1 MHNTRTPA
9 GRQRPPS
16 NAAPKPKQAMR
27 HSLPPAWHAR
37 AQCTCAAPTGTGPV
51 PVPVPVR
58 APVLVYA
65 RPQLRMRGLYAR
77 VGERTGYAWYGRLG
91 TGTLP
96 KTWVHLWTHVPS
108 GKCGMS
114 TYSKIV
120 FLCGTTQRTVII
132 NYTVLY
138 STEQSVWYLGF
149 PKAKERECV

>member
-1 MHNTRTPA
+1 MARTRAMYMRCTDRYRPGA
-9 GRQRPPS
+9 G
-16 NAAPKPKQAMR
+16 AGAGA
-27 HSLPPAWHAR
+27 
-37 AQCTCAAPTGTGPV
+37 GTGIGV
-51 PVPVPVR
+51 CTASAAYAGALR
-58 APVLVYA
+58 A
-65 RPQLRMRGLYAR
+65 RG
-77 VGERTGYAWYGRLG
+77 RTVAWYGRLG

-114 TYSKIV
+114 TYSKTV

-149 PKAKERECV
+149 PKAKERVCV